1 MKQLPRCYAV
11 LCTFLLFVLPARLSA
26 QTGLLEKVESIVWID
41 SVKPLET
48 TEFVEKYAIY
58 FSQPLD
64 HRHPKK
70 GSFHQ
75 RVIVAHVGFDRPTV
89 IVTEG
94 YGAAYAM
101 RPGYREEL
109 SRLFNANMI
118 FVEHRFFLEST
129 PEPKDWKYLTAENSA
144 GDLHAVVAAFK
155 TIYPGK
161 WISTG
166 TVREGRLLCCIGSFS
181 RMMWIFRFLM

>member
-11 LCTFLLFVLPARLSA
+11 LWVFSLLLLSARLSA
-26 QTGLLEKVESIVWID
+26 QAGLLEKVENMALVD
-41 SVKPLET
+41 RVKPLET
-48 TEFVEKYAIY
+48 TEFVEKYVIY

-118 FVEHRFFLEST
+118 FVEHRFFWSLLRNRE
-129 PEPKDWKYLTAENSA
+129 
-144 GDLHAVVAAFK
+144 
-155 TIYPGK
+155 
-161 WISTG
+161 TG
-166 TVREGRLLCCIGSFS
+166 SI
-181 RMMWIFRFLM
+181 